1 MLSGGRIKHSDRAVD
16 SPECAPL
23 LHQAT
28 VGDNRTMRQSKRIR
42 FDNGRGQAL
51 AGIVEIPTEKTWA
64 WAVFTH
70 CFTCTKDLKA
80 IVRIS
85 RRLAEHG
92 VGVLR
97 FDCTGLGDS
106 GGDFGATNFSTTC
119 LDLIA
124 AAQFLAAEYV
134 PPTLLIGHSFGGAA
148 SLACAM
154 KLSSVRAVATIAA
167 PSDTQHLAIRI
178 AVQSPNIDSVGVGD
192 FSVGGQT
199 YRLQR
204 QLLEDLRAFDLSNQL
219 SRLDLPHIIFHSPT
233 DETLGLQHALTLFQ
247 SGRGPKTFVT
257 LDGADHLLANQPGDA
272 NYVGDMIATWLQR
285 TAKHEG

>member
-1 MLSGGRIKHSDRAVD
+1 L
-16 SPECAPL
+16 
-23 LHQAT
+23 
-28 VGDNRTMRQSKRIR
+28 
-42 FDNGRGQAL
+42 L
-51 AGIVEIPTEKTWA
+51 AGIVEIPTGSVWA

-92 VGVLR
+92 IGVLR

-106 GGDFGATNFSTTC
+106 EGDFGATNFSTTC

-124 AAQFLAAEYV
+124 AAQFLAAEYA

-148 SLACAM
+148 SLACAL
-154 KLSSVRAVATIAA
+154 KISSVRAVATIAA

-178 AVQSPNIDSVGVGD
+178 AGESPDIDAVGAGD

-199 YRLQR
+199 YRLRR
-204 QLLEDLRAFDLSNQL
+204 QLLEDLRAFDLSSEI

-247 SGRGPKTFVT
+247 SGSGPKTFVT
-257 LDGADHLLANQPGDA
+257 LDGADHLLVSQPRDV
-272 NYVGDMIATWLQR
+272 NYVGDMIATWLR
-285 TAKHEG
+285 HCAAKA